1 MRHLG
6 KALHVDASA
15 MYRHFANK
23 SALLTALFE
32 ELFDELEPPDPSQS
46 WRMNLTQLMHAWWRI
61 YRDNREIAAKLT
73 KSPKVDNGR
82 AKLKQWVMTELDRAG
97 MPMDLR
103 QQYGQLVYARVMSYG
118 LLSAIQE
125 SDQQQVEQAFRF
137 SAELLL
143 ASIEESSQHPTGVS
157 T

>member
-1 MRHLG
+1 
-6 KALHVDASA
+6 
-15 MYRHFANK
+15 
-23 SALLTALFE
+23 
-32 ELFDELEPPDPSQS
+32 
-46 WRMNLTQLMHAWWRI
+46 
-61 YRDNREIAAKLT
+61 
-73 KSPKVDNGR
+73 
-82 AKLKQWVMTELDRAG
+82 
-97 MPMDLR
+97 MDLR